1 MSRIFLVAFIA
12 GSLISVAGF
21 AAELDPQQPS
31 TAERVNPV
39 EYQIDLT
46 IAITAPYKTKK
57 LQVWLPIPPNDAG
70 QEYTRKGLSVR
81 PQKLQPQFSAE
92 KTFGNQ
98 FAYFEFDRP
107 QGAQLIRHQFTMKV
121 WELHWNLQPEKIPA
135 VQSWPAAFA
144 PYRRSEEQSV
154 VINSDVQQLLSEV
167 VAKRI
172 APLADFGRVFTW
184 VEGNLIYDHDHASLQ
199 ASSLYALN
207 NRRGHC
213 SDYHS
218 LCASLGRAMGYPTR
232 VTYGLNTF
240 PKNSPSHCKLE
251 VFLPPYGWVSFDVS
265 ETQKLIAAIQKDDS
279 LSAEAKAERAAA
291 ARTRLLSGFRDN
303 TWFVQTRGTDYD
315 LAPPASRRVP
325 VVRTIYAEA
334 DGVPLPDPDP
344 ANKKQTE
351 FAWMT
356 ILDCQPDHPVSY
368 PFNP

>member
-1 MSRIFLVAFIA
+1 MSRIFLVTWVA
-12 GSLISVAGF
+12 GWLVGAAGF

-31 TAERVNPV
+31 IAERTNPV
-39 EYQIDLT
+39 EYQVDLT

-57 LQVWLPIPPNDAG
+57 LQVWLPIPPSESG
-70 QEYTRKGLSVR
+70 QEYTRQALSVR
-81 PQKLQPQFSAE
+81 PQSIQPQFTAE

-98 FAYFEFDRP
+98 FAYFEFEQP
-107 QGAQLIRHQFTMKV
+107 QGAQLIRHQFTLKV
-121 WELHWNLQPEKIPA
+121 WELRWNLQPEKILE
-135 VQSWPAAFA
+135 VRTWPATFE
-144 PYRRSEEQSV
+144 PYRRSEERSV
-154 VINSDVQQLLSEV
+154 VINSDVERLLSEV
-167 VAKRI
+167 VAKRTT
-172 APLADFGRVFTW
+172 PLADFGRVFGW
-184 VEGNLIYDHDHASLQ
+184 AEKNLIYDHDQASLQ
-199 ASSLYALN
+199 ASALHALT

-213 SDYHS
+213 SDYHG

-265 ETQKLIAAIQKDDS
+265 ETQKLIAAIGKDDS
-279 LSAEAKAERAAA
+279 LSADAKAERSSA
-291 ARTRLLSGFRDN
+291 ARSRLLSGFRDN

-356 ILDCQPDHPVSY
+356 VLDCQPDHPISY